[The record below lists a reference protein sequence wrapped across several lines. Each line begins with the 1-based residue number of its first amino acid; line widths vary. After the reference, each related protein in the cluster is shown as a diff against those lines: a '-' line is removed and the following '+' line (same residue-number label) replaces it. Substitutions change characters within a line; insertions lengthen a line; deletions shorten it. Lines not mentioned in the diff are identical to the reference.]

1 MKLGSLFD
9 GSIEWRPIKG
19 YENEYLVSEAGDVC
33 SLRSKR
39 KLKPA
44 TDKYGYLYFVL
55 CVDGRRKTVKAHRLV
70 AIAFIENPLNKP
82 TVNHLNGVRNDNRV
96 ENLEWATEKEQ
107 IADAMKRD
115 ALPNMLKNTDYQAMG
130 AKRNFGRRKA
140 AVYLNG
146 ELLGIYSSLLD
157 ASKKQGINYSKA
169 SECANGKRKTTGGK
183 TVCFV

>member
-1 MKLGSLFD
+1 MEQEGAMSYYTELAEFLRQTES
-9 GSIEWRPIKG
+9 
-19 YENEYLVSEAGDVC
+19 
-33 SLRSKR
+33 RSKR
-39 KLKPA
+39 KLLDEA
-44 TDKYGYLYFVL
+44 
-55 CVDGRRKTVKAHRLV
+55 
-70 AIAFIENPLNKP
+70 
-82 TVNHLNGVRNDNRV
+82 
-96 ENLEWATEKEQ
+96 
-107 IADAMKRD
+107 ADAMKRD

-130 AKRNFGRRKA
+130 AKRNFGRRKT